1 MGPGVKYTVQKF
13 QATFYGRR
21 GVAKFLLSRGADS
34 TIVATNGCT
43 ALDLATLVEET
54 DTELLRML
62 AKKTVED
69 TPPEIVMPDKRAF
82 LARYLDGFRRNVGN
96 TREDKT
102 SFACSLNKPF

>member
-1 MGPGVKYTVQKF
+1 M
-13 QATFYGRR
+13 
-21 GVAKFLLSRGADS
+21 
-34 TIVATNGCT
+34 ATNGCT

-82 LARYLDGFRRNVGN
+82 LARYVDGFGRNVGN
-96 TREDKT
+96 TRKNRT
-102 SFACSLNKPF
+102 LFVCILNKPF

>member
-1 MGPGVKYTVQKF
+1 M
-13 QATFYGRR
+13 
-21 GVAKFLLSRGADS
+21 
-34 TIVATNGCT
+34 ATNGCT

-69 TPPEIVMPDKRAF
+69 IPPEIVMPDKRAF
-82 LARYLDGFRRNVGN
+82 LARYLDGFGRNVGN

>member
-1 MGPGVKYTVQKF
+1 M
-13 QATFYGRR
+13 
-21 GVAKFLLSRGADS
+21 
-34 TIVATNGCT
+34 ATNGCT

-82 LARYLDGFRRNVGN
+82 LARYVQRSSLFLFLRRTQVVPG
-96 TREDKT
+96 KT
-102 SFACSLNKPF
+102 V